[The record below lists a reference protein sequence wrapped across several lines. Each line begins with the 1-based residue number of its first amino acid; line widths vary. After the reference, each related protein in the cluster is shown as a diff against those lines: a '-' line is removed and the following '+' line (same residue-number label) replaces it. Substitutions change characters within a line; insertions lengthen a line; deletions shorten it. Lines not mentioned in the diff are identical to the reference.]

1 MADWDQVEGKAK
13 RAGGA
18 LTDDDRLKREGENQ
32 ETVGNVK
39 DKAGDAKDKADDAW
53 EDVKEK
59 F

>member
-1 MADWDQVEGKAK
+1 MADFDQVEGRAK

-18 LTDDDRLKREGENQ
+18 ATDDEELQREGEDQ
-32 ETVGNVK
+32 EALGDVK

>member
-1 MADWDQVEGKAK
+1 MADFDELEGKAK

-18 LTDDDRLKREGENQ
+18 LTDDERLKSEGENQ
-32 ETVGNVK
+32 EAVGKVK
-39 DKAGDAKDKADDAW
+39 SKAGDAKDKADDAW